1 MNLELIKE
9 LACEEFG
16 PSFTSRSRVRDLV
29 YQRAAYFKLCRDHT
43 PYSLHDI
50 GKTLGYNHATVL
62 HLLKIFD
69 RFELWNE
76 NKILNS
82 YIVVNNKLKEM
93 RGLPSISRKD
103 FYRRILHK
111 NINLKGQLSNIKKN

>member
-1 MNLELIKE
+1 MI
-9 LACEEFG
+9 
-16 PSFTSRSRVRDLV
+16 
-29 YQRAAYFKLCRDHT
+29 
-43 PYSLHDI
+43 SLHDI